1 MTSFVLLGCIST
13 LDFILHYH
21 IVTPIGSIL
30 IQVLVS
36 NLIALLV
43 ICDIG
48 DHINISPVNV
58 LESALVGIDPDAH
71 RSVNA
76 RDLHAIAR
84 PHMVHQVLIRAQ
96 MDRLGRLSLRNTLRR
111 LLHLD
116 VLLVREETRI
126 EIGLES
132 VSLLA
137 IDAESWLDDPAHLDG
152 TLLFTRALSA
162 SKVSLFH
169 LRHNV
174 TVSNDD
180 ASE

>member
-1 MTSFVLLGCIST
+1 MGCIST
-13 LDFILHYH
+13 LDFILHDH
-21 IVTPIGSIL
+21 IVTSIGSIL

-48 DHINISPVNV
+48 DHINVSPVNV
-58 LESALVGIDPDAH
+58 LESALVGIYSDAH

-76 RDLHAIAR
+76 RNLHAIAR
-84 PHMVHQVLIRAQ
+84 PHMVHQVLIRTQ
-96 MDRLGRLSLRNTLRR
+96 MDRLGGLALRHTFRC
-111 LLHLD
+111 LLYLD

-126 EIGLES
+126 EVGLES

-137 IDAESWLDDPAHLDG
+137 IDAESGLDDPAHLDG

-162 SKVSLFH
+162 SEVRLFH
-169 LRHNV
+169 LRDNV
-174 TVSNDD
+174 TISNDD
-180 ASE
+180 TSE